1 MTEHAKI
8 LARIEQLRRGAKP
21 FCVATVIRTAD
32 ATSAKAG
39 AKALVTDTGEL
50 EGYVGGGCVT
60 GAVKRAGLLSIA
72 SGEPS
77 VIRIKPN
84 ETVSSPTDD
93 DGTALYSSGCPSGG
107 TVDIFMEPMLS
118 APRVVVCG
126 SSPVAIALTNII
138 STVGLQPIP
147 VAIASDSNP
156 TQESTL
162 VMDDFDFNEL
172 QLQSGDAVV
181 VATQGMKDKSA
192 LLAALNSSAGYV
204 GMVGSRKKIDFI
216 KQQISEEVSKE
227 RLSELRG
234 PAGLD
239 LGAIAPEEI
248 ALSIVAE
255 IIAFRRSQTPTD

>member
-1 MTEHAKI
+1 
-8 LARIEQLRRGAKP
+8 
-21 FCVATVIRTAD
+21 
-32 ATSAKAG
+32 
-39 AKALVTDTGEL
+39 
-50 EGYVGGGCVT
+50 
-60 GAVKRAGLLSIA
+60 
-72 SGEPS
+72 
-77 VIRIKPN
+77 
-84 ETVSSPTDD
+84 
-93 DGTALYSSGCPSGG
+93 
-107 TVDIFMEPMLS
+107 
-118 APRVVVCG
+118 
-126 SSPVAIALTNII
+126 
-138 STVGLQPIP
+138 
-147 VAIASDSNP
+147 
-156 TQESTL
+156 
-162 VMDDFDFNEL
+162 MDDFDFNEL